1 MRPEENNA
9 ILDSLNTNVAKV
21 GSLCDKISTEIE
33 ATDASPEIMSVLTD
47 LSEAVKLINSNQNSL
62 VSLRSVSKVPHSA
75 PPKRIR
81 QTAKSSST
89 TASS

>member
-33 ATDASPEIMSVLTD
+33 ATDASPEILSILTD
-47 LSEAVKLINSNQNSL
+47 LCEAVKLINSNQNSL
-62 VSLRSVSKVPHSA
+62 VSLKSVSKVSLGASCHELF
-75 PPKRIR
+75 R
-81 QTAKSSST
+81 QY
-89 TASS
+89 